1 MFAAS
6 TETFGEVCE
15 LQKLSFFS
23 IGHSL
28 AALAFVVFRPE
39 KLADGFAMVENRRR
53 APIRLFGL
61 HCLTSL
67 VVHGSPMSI
76 PSFKTYFSFVAALL
90 MFGQMATAQA
100 EALPDFTTL
109 VEQASPAVVNI
120 STTQKMPERSV
131 AQQQMPDLEGLPP
144 MLREFL
150 ERGIPPQGRKP
161 GSPKSDR
168 QREAQS
174 LGSGF
179 IISKDG
185 YVLTNNHVI
194 DGADEILV
202 RLSDRSELKAKLVGT
217 DPRTDVAV
225 LKIEGKDL
233 PTVKLGNSEKLKVG
247 EWVLAIGSPFGFDH
261 SVTKGIVSAKGRSLP
276 NDTYVPFI
284 QTDVA
289 INPGNSGG
297 PLFNMDGEVVGIN
310 SQIFTRSGGFMGLSF
325 AIPIDVAMDVANQ
338 IKASGKVNRG
348 WLGVV
353 IQEVN
358 KDLAESFG
366 LDKPAGALVA
376 QVLES
381 GPAAKGGVQVGDVIL
396 SANGTPI
403 VMSADLPHLI
413 GNLKDG
419 SKAEL
424 EVIRN
429 GKRQTLTVTVGALP
443 DEGQEMGTPES
454 AGAERSSNR
463 LGVSVVDLTAEQQKS
478 LDIKGG
484 VVIKEVTDGPAALI
498 GLQAGD
504 VITHLNN
511 QALTSAKNFSEVAK
525 GLPKNRS
532 VSMRVL
538 RQGRASF
545 ITFKLAE

>member
-1 MFAAS
+1 MML
-6 TETFGEVCE
+6 G
-15 LQKLSFFS
+15 Q
-23 IGHSL
+23 
-28 AALAFVVFRPE
+28 
-39 KLADGFAMVENRRR
+39 
-53 APIRLFGL
+53 
-61 HCLTSL
+61 
-67 VVHGSPMSI
+67 
-76 PSFKTYFSFVAALL
+76 VAV
-90 MFGQMATAQA
+90 AQA
-100 EALPDFTTL
+100 EDLPDFTGL

-120 STTQKMPERSV
+120 STRQKMPDRAV
-131 AQQQMPDLEGLPP
+131 AGQIPDMEGLPP

-150 ERGIPPQGRKP
+150 ERSMPP
-161 GSPKSDR
+161 GSRAPGKGDR

-179 IISKDG
+179 IISGDG

-194 DGADEILV
+194 DGADEIIV

-225 LKIEGKDL
+225 LKIDGKNL
-233 PTVKLGNSEKLKVG
+233 PTAKLGNSNKLKVG

-297 PLFNMDGEVVGIN
+297 PLFNMAGEVVGIN

-325 AIPIDVAMDVANQ
+325 AIPIDVAIDVANQ
-338 IKASGKVNRG
+338 LKASGKVNRG

-376 QVLES
+376 QVLED
-381 GPAAKGGVQVGDVIL
+381 GPAAKGGLQVGDVIL
-396 SANGTPI
+396 SANGQPI

-424 EVIRN
+424 EVIRD
-429 GKRQTLTVTVGALP
+429 GKRQNLTVTVGALP
-443 DEGQEMGTPES
+443 DEGQEMGATGP
-454 AGAERSSNR
+454 GAERSSNR
-463 LGVSVVDLTAEQQKS
+463 LGVSVIELTAEQKKS
-478 LDIKGG
+478 FDLKGG
-484 VVIKEVTDGPAALI
+484 VVIKEVQGGPAALI

-511 QALTSAKNFSEVAK
+511 QAIVSAKQFTEVAK
-525 GLPKNRS
+525 SLPKDRS